1 MMIIKMKTN
10 TRSYFSFFIVGVILF
25 CACNKQESNNINPQ
39 TSSLSYILANGTTT
53 TIFNSAVI
61 KGGLD
66 SVFSGP
72 SIFTLFVPNDQ
83 ACITS
88 GFTQSVINDF
98 SYDQARQWVLYQTY
112 AGTALSFESFIGK
125 SEEKLIMA
133 NGDSVF
139 VTGDSNRTYVNG
151 FQFLNSEAAGNNG
164 TMLAL
169 QNVLVPPAM
178 NLDQMLNSDTSLTFF
193 NQAVSLATPVPDT
206 LSNTLATGGPFT
218 LLAPNNDAFR
228 ILGFNSPADISSIS
242 PDSLRTLVLTS
253 LIPQRI
259 FSYDVVDSTTL
270 LTVNDSTLLLN
281 ITGLFTTVRVVGSP
295 YSSNFVSYNTM
306 AINGVLFKT
315 DSLLIHYTH

>member
-1 MMIIKMKTN
+1 MMFSLAKH
-10 TRSYFSFFIVGVILF
+10 TRIFLSIFWVGLLFST
-25 CACNKQESNNINPQ
+25 ACNKQETNNINPQ
-39 TSSLSYILANGTTT
+39 TSSLGYILANGTNTS
-53 TIFNSAVI
+53 IFYSAVV

-66 SVFSGP
+66 SLFSGP
-72 SIFTLFVPNDQ
+72 SIFTLLVPTDQ
-83 ACITS
+83 ACNES
-88 GFTQSVINDF
+88 GYSQSVINDF

-125 SEEKLIMA
+125 TEEKLIMA
-133 NGDSVF
+133 DGDSVF
-139 VTGDSNRTYVNG
+139 VTGDSNRTFVNG
-151 FQFLNSEAAGNNG
+151 FLFLNSEAAGNNG

-178 NLDQMLNSDTSLTFF
+178 NLAQMLNTDTSLTFF

-206 LSNTLATGGPFT
+206 LSTTLATGGPFT

-228 ILGFNSPADISSIS
+228 ILGYNSPADISSIS

-253 LIPQRI
+253 LIPQRL
-259 FSYDVVDSTTL
+259 FSYDVVDSMKV
-270 LTVNDSTLLLN
+270 LTVNDSTLILN
-281 ITGLFTTVRVVGSP
+281 ITGLQTSVRVVGSP

-315 DSLLIHYTH
+315 DSLLVH

>member
-1 MMIIKMKTN
+1 MMMRLN
-10 TRSYFSFFIVGVILF
+10 ANSRLYFSLLIVDLVF
-25 CACNKQESNNINPQ
+25 SCACNKQETNNINPQ
-39 TSSLSYILANGTTT
+39 TSSLTYILKNGNNTS
-53 TIFNSAVI
+53 IFYSAVV

-66 SVFSGP
+66 SLFNGP
-72 SIFTLFVPNDQ
+72 AIFTLMVPNDQ
-83 ACITS
+83 ACNES
-88 GFTQSVINDF
+88 GFSQSVINGF

-112 AGTALSFESFIGK
+112 AGTALNYESFIGK
-125 SEEKLIMA
+125 TEEKLIMA

-139 VTGDSNRTYVNG
+139 ITGDSNRTFVNG
-151 FQFLNSEAAGNNG
+151 FQFVSSEAAGNNG

-178 NLDQMLNSDTSLTFF
+178 NLAQMLNTDTSLTFF

-206 LSNTLATGGPFT
+206 LSKTLAEGGPFT

-228 ILGFNSPADISSIS
+228 NLGYNSPTDINSIS

-253 LIPQRI
+253 LIPQRL
-259 FSYDVVDSTTL
+259 FSYDVVDSMTI
-270 LTVNDSTLLLN
+270 LTVNDSTLIFNL
-281 ITGLFTTVRVVGSP
+281 TGLQTTVRVTGSP

-315 DSLLIHYTH
+315 DSLLVH

>member
-1 MMIIKMKTN
+1 MMKIN
-10 TRSYFSFFIVGVILF
+10 ARLYFSFFITCFLF
-25 CACNKQESNNINPQ
+25 SISCNKQETNNINPQ
-39 TSSLSYILANGTTT
+39 TSSLTHVLANGTNT
-53 TIFNSAVI
+53 TIFYSAVV

-66 SVFSGP
+66 SVFAGP
-72 SIFTLFVPNDQ
+72 SIFTLFVPTDQ
-83 ACITS
+83 ACNVS
-88 GFTQSVINDF
+88 GFTQSVINGF

-112 AGTALSFESFIGK
+112 AGTALTFESFIGK
-125 SEEKLIMA
+125 TEEKLIMA

-151 FQFLNSEAAGNNG
+151 FQFVNSEAAGNNG

-178 NLDQMLNSDTSLTFF
+178 NLAQILNTDTSLTFF

-206 LSNTLATGGPFT
+206 LSKTLAAGGPFT

-228 ILGFNSPADISSIS
+228 ILGYNSPGDISSIS
-242 PDSLRTLVLTS
+242 PDSLRNLVLTS
-253 LIPQRI
+253 LIPQRL
-259 FSYDVVDSTTL
+259 FSYDVVDSSTFV
-270 LTVNDSTLLLN
+270 TVNDSTLIFNL
-281 ITGLFTTVRVVGSP
+281 TGLQTTVKVVGSP

-315 DSLLIHYTH
+315 DSLLIRYTH

>member
-1 MMIIKMKTN
+1 MMIRLAKH
-10 TRSYFSFFIVGVILF
+10 TRISLSILLISFLFSIS
-25 CACNKQESNNINPQ
+25 CNKQETNNINPQ
-39 TSSLSYILANGTTT
+39 TSSLGYILAHSTNT
-53 TIFNSAVI
+53 TIFYSAVV

-72 SIFTLFVPNDQ
+72 SIFTLLVPNDQ
-83 ACITS
+83 ACNVS
-88 GFTQSVINDF
+88 GFTQSVIDGF

-125 SEEKLIMA
+125 TEEKLIMA

-139 VTGDSNRTYVNG
+139 VTGDSNRTFVNG

-169 QNVLVPPAM
+169 QNVLVPPAL
-178 NLDQMLNSDTSLTFF
+178 NLAQMLNTDTSLSFF

-206 LSNTLATGGPFT
+206 LSKTLETGGPFT
-218 LLAPNNDAFR
+218 LLAPINDAFR
-228 ILGFNSPADISSIS
+228 ILGYNSPADISSIS

-253 LIPQRI
+253 LIPQRV

-270 LTVNDSTLLLN
+270 LTVNDSTLLLT
-281 ITGLFTTVRVVGSP
+281 ITGLQTTVKVVGSP

-315 DSLLIHYTH
+315 DSLLIH

>member
-1 MMIIKMKTN
+1 MMIKLRTN
-10 TRSYFSFFIVGVILF
+10 TRLYFSLLIAGLLFF
-25 CACNKQESNNINPQ
+25 CACNKQETNNINPQ
-39 TSSLSYILANGTTT
+39 TSSLGYILANGTNT
-53 TIFNSAVI
+53 TIFHSATV

-66 SVFSGP
+66 SLFSGP
-72 SIFTLFVPNDQ
+72 SIFTLLVPTDQ
-83 ACITS
+83 ACNES
-88 GFTQSVINDF
+88 GFTQSVIDGF
-98 SYDQARQWVLYQTY
+98 TYDQARQWVLYQTY
-112 AGTALSFESFIGK
+112 AGTALTFESFIGK
-125 SEEKLIMA
+125 TEEKLIMA

-169 QNVLVPPAM
+169 QNVLVPPTM
-178 NLDQMLNSDTSLTFF
+178 NLAQMLNTDTSLTFF

-206 LSNTLATGGPFT
+206 LSKTLATGGPFT

-228 ILGFNSPADISSIS
+228 ILGYNSPADISTIS

-253 LIPQRI
+253 LMPQRL
-259 FSYDVVDSTTL
+259 FSYDVVDSMTVT
-270 LTVNDSTLLLN
+270 TVNDSTLIFNL
-281 ITGLFTTVRVVGSP
+281 TGLRTTVRVVGSP

-315 DSLLIHYTH
+315 DSLLIH